1 MTLVALRHRLPA
13 SRLTL
18 VGALAFAL
26 LASDA
31 SALFIVNQPWVR
43 PARKTQTTNA
53 YMNLTSSDGA
63 RLLAARSE
71 AALHVSLRS
80 AHSTAATGLALP
92 AKSEIA
98 LAPGHDHLRLTGLT
112 RALEIGDRIAIT
124 LTVRDDD
131 GTLQEITVSAEV
143 RFRSP
148 VDDERRA
155 HHHRQ
160 HPRATNEFP
169 RAKSHPDG

>member
-1 MTLVALRHRLPA
+1 MTFAALRHRLPA
-13 SRLTL
+13 RRLAL
-18 VGALAFAL
+18 AGALGFAL

-43 PARKTQTTNA
+43 PARRAQTTNA
-53 YMNLTSSDGA
+53 YMNLTSTDGA
-63 RLLAARSE
+63 TLLAARSE
-71 AALHVSLRS
+71 AALQVSLRS
-80 AHSTAATGLALP
+80 SHSTAATGLALP

-112 RALEIGDRIAIT
+112 RALKIGDRINIT

-131 GTLQEITVSAEV
+131 GKLQEITVSAEV
-143 RFRSP
+143 RVRSP

-155 HHHRQ
+155 HHHR
-160 HPRATNEFP
+160 
-169 RAKSHPDG
+169 

>member
-1 MTLVALRHRLPA
+1 MTFAALRHRLPA
-13 SRLTL
+13 SRLAL
-18 VGALAFAL
+18 AGAVAFAL

-43 PARKTQTTNA
+43 PARKAQTTNA
-53 YMNLTSSDGA
+53 YMNLTSTDGA
-63 RLLAARSE
+63 TLLGARSE
-71 AALHVSLRS
+71 GALHVSCRCAS
-80 AHSTAATGLALP
+80 STAAAALPLP

-112 RALEIGDRIAIT
+112 QALKIGDRIKIT

-131 GTLQEITVSAEV
+131 GTVQEITVSAEV

-148 VDDERRA
+148 VDAQRRA
-155 HHHRQ
+155 HHHR
-160 HPRATNEFP
+160 
-169 RAKSHPDG
+169 

>member
-1 MTLVALRHRLPA
+1 MTLAAPRHRLPA
-13 SRLTL
+13 RRL
-18 VGALAFAL
+18 ALAGAIGFAL
-26 LASDA
+26 LASDV

-43 PARKTQTTNA
+43 PARKAQTTNA
-53 YMNLTSSDGA
+53 YMNLTSTDGA
-63 RLLAARSE
+63 TLLAARSE
-71 AALHVSLRS
+71 DARRVALRS
-80 AHSTAATGLALP
+80 LHSTAAAGLALP

-112 RALEIGDRIAIT
+112 RALKIGNRINIT

-131 GTLQEITVSAEV
+131 GTVQEITVSAEV

-155 HHHRQ
+155 HHHR
-160 HPRATNEFP
+160 
-169 RAKSHPDG
+169 

>member
-1 MTLVALRHRLPA
+1 MTFAALRHRLPA
-13 SRLTL
+13 RRLL
-18 VGALAFAL
+18 LAGAIGFAL

-31 SALFIVNQPWVR
+31 NALFIVNQPWVR
-43 PARKTQTTNA
+43 PARKAQTTNA
-53 YMNLTSSDGA
+53 YMNLTSTDGA
-63 RLLAARSE
+63 TLLAVRSE
-71 AALHVSLRS
+71 GALHVSLRS
-80 AHSTAATGLALP
+80 AHPTAAAGLPLP

-112 RALEIGDRIAIT
+112 RTLKIGDRINIT

-131 GTLQEITVSAEV
+131 GTVQEITVSAEV

-155 HHHRQ
+155 HHHR
-160 HPRATNEFP
+160 
-169 RAKSHPDG
+169 

>member
-1 MTLVALRHRLPA
+1 MNLAALRHRLPA
-13 SRLTL
+13 SRLAL
-18 VGALAFAL
+18 AGAAAFAL

-31 SALFIVNQPWVR
+31 SAMFIVNQPWVR

-53 YMNLTSSDGA
+53 YMNLTSTGGA
-63 RLLAARSE
+63 TLLAARSE
-71 AALHVSLRS
+71 DARRVSLRS
-80 AHSTAATGLALP
+80 AHSTAAAGLVLP

-98 LAPGHDHLRLTGLT
+98 LAPGHDHLTLTGLT
-112 RALEIGDRIAIT
+112 RALKIGDRINIT

-131 GTLQEITVSAEV
+131 GTVQEITINAEV

-155 HHHRQ
+155 HR
-160 HPRATNEFP
+160 
-169 RAKSHPDG
+169 

>member
-1 MTLVALRHRLPA
+1 MTFAALRHRLPA
-13 SRLTL
+13 RRLL
-18 VGALAFAL
+18 LAGAIGFAL

-43 PARKTQTTNA
+43 PARKAQTTNA
-53 YMNLTSSDGA
+53 YMNLTSTDGA
-63 RLLAARSE
+63 TLLAARSE

-80 AHSTAATGLALP
+80 AHSIAAAGLPLP

-112 RALEIGDRIAIT
+112 RTLKIGDRIDIT

-131 GTLQEITVSAEV
+131 GTVQAITVSAEV

-155 HHHRQ
+155 HHHR
-160 HPRATNEFP
+160 
-169 RAKSHPDG
+169 

>member
-1 MTLVALRHRLPA
+1 MNLAALRHRLPA
-13 SRLTL
+13 SRLAL
-18 VGALAFAL
+18 AGAAAFAL

-43 PARKTQTTNA
+43 LARKAQTTNA
-53 YMNLTSSDGA
+53 YMNLTSTDGA
-63 RLLAARSE
+63 TLLAARSE

-92 AKSEIA
+92 SKSEIA

-112 RALEIGDRIAIT
+112 RALKIGDRINIT

-131 GTLQEITVSAEV
+131 GTLQEIMVSAEV

-155 HHHRQ
+155 HHHR
-160 HPRATNEFP
+160 
-169 RAKSHPDG
+169 

>member
-1 MTLVALRHRLPA
+1 MTFAALRHRLSA
-13 SRLTL
+13 RRLL
-18 VGALAFAL
+18 LAGAIGFAL

-43 PARKTQTTNA
+43 PARKAQTTNA
-53 YMNLTSSDGA
+53 YMNLTSTDGA
-63 RLLAARSE
+63 TLLAARSE
-71 AALHVSLRS
+71 GALHVSLRS
-80 AHSTAATGLALP
+80 AHSTAAAGLPLP

-112 RALEIGDRIAIT
+112 RALKIGDRINIT

-131 GTLQEITVSAEV
+131 GTAQEITVSAEV

-155 HHHRQ
+155 HHHR
-160 HPRATNEFP
+160 
-169 RAKSHPDG
+169 